1 MSETTSEEKMNST
14 NETTTEEQMS
24 KTTTE
29 KKMNSRSP
37 TLTALV
43 AGCPHLEDVFVGG
56 SWVQPS
62 SRGTHCVVMPS
73 TGETVATVAMPGA
86 TEADAAAEAARRAF
100 DNGSWSDLASED
112 RIATCRRFTAAL
124 EARSEQLSLMW
135 TIESG
140 FPITQSRMTNAVG
153 SPVIWN
159 AALERASEIVW
170 EERRTR
176 FGSDVLVRRE
186 PIGVVLGIVPYN
198 GPLPALGAKIIPALL
213 AGNTVVMKTAP
224 DSQLTSR
231 VIADA
236 AAEAGFPP
244 GVFSVLAG
252 DLENAQH
259 LVGHRDVD
267 MVSMTGSVVAAV
279 DVVTRTAP
287 RVARTALELGGKSAA
302 IVLGDAD
309 LDEVIPTLVPA
320 GIGGA
325 GQVCVALTRILV
337 PRVSYEDA
345 VARLAAEFAKY
356 KPGDPF
362 DDDTVLGPLGNERAL
377 QRVESM
383 LARAVEDGAKIAAG
397 GHRSAEF
404 DGKGFYFEPTLLRDV
419 DENSFIAQEEVFGP
433 IICVLPYGDEDDA
446 IRIANNSKYG
456 LAGAVYSRDPEH
468 AAAVARRIRTGI
480 VGINR
485 GGVCLTEPYGGVKM
499 SGWGRETGAE
509 GILGF
514 TDIKQILLSVNDG
527 LPDEP
532 N

>member
-1 MSETTSEEKMNST
+1 
-14 NETTTEEQMS
+14 
-24 KTTTE
+24 
-29 KKMNSRSP
+29 MNSRSE
-37 TLTALV
+37 TLAALV
-43 AGCPHLEDVFVGG
+43 AGCPHVDEVFVGG
-56 SWVQPS
+56 SWVRPS
-62 SRGTHCVVMPS
+62 SRGTCSVVMPS
-73 TGETVATVAMPGA
+73 TGETVVTVALPGA
-86 TEADAAAEAARRAF
+86 AEADAAVEAARRAF

-112 RIATCRRFTAAL
+112 RIATCRRFTAEL

-140 FPITQSRMTNAVG
+140 YPITQSRMTNAAVA
-153 SPVIWN
+153 PIVWN

-198 GPLPALGAKIIPALL
+198 GPVPALGTKIIPALL

-236 AAEAGFPP
+236 AAAASFPA
-244 GVFSVLAG
+244 GVFSVLSG

-259 LVGHRDVD
+259 LVDHRDVD
-267 MVSMTGSVVAAV
+267 MVTLTSSIQAAV

-287 RVARTALELGGKSAA
+287 RLTRTALELGGKSAA

-309 LDEVIPTLVPA
+309 LDEVIPSLVPA
-320 GIGGA
+320 GIRSG

-337 PRVSYEDA
+337 RRVSYEDA

-356 KPGDPF
+356 KLGDPF

-383 LARAVEDGAKIAAG
+383 LAHAVQDGAKIIAG
-397 GHRSAEF
+397 GHRPAEF

-433 IICVLPYGDEDDA
+433 IICVLPYEDEDDA

-468 AAAVARRIRTGI
+468 AAAVARRIRTGVVSI
-480 VGINR
+480 NQGGISF
-485 GGVCLTEPYGGVKM
+485 TEPFGGVKM
-499 SGWGRETGAE
+499 SGREREGGAE
-509 GILGF
+509 GILSF
-514 TDIKQILLSVNDG
+514 TDIKQILLRGNDPRG
-527 LPDEP
+527 RAA
-532 N
+532 

>member
-1 MSETTSEEKMNST
+1 
-14 NETTTEEQMS
+14 
-24 KTTTE
+24 
-29 KKMNSRSP
+29 MNSRSE
-37 TLTALV
+37 TVTALV
-43 AGCPHLEDVFVGG
+43 AGCPHVEEVFVGG
-56 SWVQPS
+56 SWVRPS
-62 SRGTHCVVMPS
+62 SGGTYGVVMPS
-73 TGETVATVAMPGA
+73 TGETVVTVALPGA
-86 TEADAAAEAARRAF
+86 AEADAAVEAARRAF
-100 DNGSWSDLASED
+100 DDGSWSGLASGD
-112 RIATCRRFTAAL
+112 RIAACRRFAAGL
-124 EARSEQLSLMW
+124 EARSEQLSLLW

-140 FPITQSRMTNAVG
+140 YPVTQSRLQNAVMA
-153 SPVIWN
+153 PAVWN
-159 AALERASEIVW
+159 AALERAAEIVW

-198 GPLPALGAKIIPALL
+198 GPVPALGTKIIPALL
-213 AGNTVVMKTAP
+213 AGNTVVLKTAP

-236 AAEAGFPP
+236 AAAAGFPA

-252 DLENAQH
+252 DLENARQ
-259 LVGHRDVD
+259 LVAHPDVD
-267 MVSMTGSVVAAV
+267 MVSMTGSVAAAV

-287 RVARTALELGGKSAA
+287 RLARTALELGGKSAA

-309 LDEVIPTLVPA
+309 LAEVVPALVPA
-320 GIGGA
+320 AIGGA

-337 PRVSYEDA
+337 PRAGYEDA
-345 VARLAAEFAKY
+345 VALLAEEFAQY

-383 LARAVEDGAKIAAG
+383 LDRAVQDGAKIAAG
-397 GHRSAEF
+397 GHRPAELG
-404 DGKGFYFEPTLLRDV
+404 GKGFYFEPTLLRDV

-433 IICVLPYGDEDDA
+433 VVCVLPYDDEDDA

-456 LAGAVYSRDPEH
+456 LSGAVYSRDPEH
-468 AAAVARRIRTGI
+468 AAAVARRIRTGG
-480 VGINR
+480 VGINQ

-509 GILGF
+509 GILDF
-514 TDIKQILLSVNDG
+514 TDIKQIVLGNSD
-527 LPDEP
+527 PRRRAA
-532 N
+532 